1 MQTFS
6 ETKVSTPATTKYEEK
21 LCLDRKQEKKPITS
35 SQPTSFIQKLNSL
48 MQKTRDL
55 QGKEAPFTKS
65 ISHVDYVPRV
75 TPNIYVK
82 IERVDKSSNPRP
94 HTYLEE
100 FIN

>member
-6 ETKVSTPATTKYEEK
+6 ETKVSTPATTKY
-21 LCLDRKQEKKPITS
+21 QEQLHLENKKGKKPITS

-65 ISHVDYVPRV
+65 IFHVDFVPKV
-75 TPNIYVK
+75 THNIFVK
-82 IERVDKSSNPRP
+82 IGGKLKLVNPP
-94 HTYLEE
+94 PQASIE
-100 FIN
+100 